1 MLRAR
6 SSHIALGVGLF
17 LSLALIPP
25 GLAQET
31 PKEEPKEE
39 KEERGLP
46 LEPTRRIE
54 FVTDEATWLS
64 LDVSP
69 DGQTI
74 VLELV
79 GDLYTLPIE
88 GGEANPISSGLA
100 FDSQPKYSPEGDRI
114 AFLSDRDGAENVW
127 ISRADGSEPKKL
139 SQDTRADFASPTW
152 TPDGEWVVASR
163 SSWGLGTF
171 EIWMYHVNGGAG
183 VQITKAKPK
192 KETPRNQRHN
202 AIGVTVSP
210 DGRHFYYARKM
221 GGFQYN
227 ANFPLWQIARRDQ
240 VTGDEDILTQSQGSA
255 IRPILSPDGTK
266 LVYGTRFDTETGLRL
281 RNLATGEDRW
291 LIHPVQRDDQESRFT
306 RDLLPG
312 YAFTPDGSEIIVT
325 IGGKIR
331 RVDVET
337 GNSRVIPFS
346 AKVSQELGPRLHFP
360 RRVEEGPVRARIIQ
374 DPATSPDGERIAFS
388 ALTRLYVMELPGGS
402 PRLLLPD
409 GARGFQPAWSPDGEW
424 IAYATWSGERGEGG
438 QIWKVRADGTGNQ
451 RLTTVRAFYSDP
463 VWAPDGSRI
472 VALSSTLHER
482 LTSPVDFGQVTG
494 LDVIW
499 IPADGGDANL
509 VIPARGLGKPHFTR
523 DPERIYLYFTGS
535 FGMNQKH
542 GLASLRFDGTDRRE
556 HLQLTGPGLY
566 FAEEP
571 VGADDMRISP
581 DGRWVLARVSNQL
594 YLVAVPPVGGE
605 TPKVNIE
612 KPAVPLKKL
621 TNMGADYFGWSDDGK
636 TISWAIGST
645 MFRRALE
652 SVAFEPPKKDDEDSE
667 DKAKEEEEDETP
679 MEEES
684 DAVDRIDIVIERP
697 RHAPQGIAVL
707 RGGNVVTM
715 NGDEVIPN
723 ADIVVRDNRIVAVG
737 ASGEMDIPAG
747 AHTIDVSGT
756 TIVPGFVDTHAHW
769 FEIRRGVL
777 DVMNYSFLANLAYGV
792 TAGLDVQTSSNDMF
806 AYQDLVDI
814 GEGKGPRAY
823 STGPG
828 IFSNNAFKSVKE
840 ARGVIARYK
849 DHYRTRN
856 LKSYIVGNRKQRQFM
871 VKAAHELQMMPTTEG
886 GLDLKLDLTHVLD
899 GFSGNEHSLPI
910 VPLYKDVVELVA
922 RSGIGYTPT
931 LLVAYGGPFA
941 ENHFYTA
948 TEVHDDAKLRRF
960 LPHNIV
966 DAKSRRRPW
975 FRRDEHVYPKIAA
988 AAAEIIR
995 AGGYVGIGSHGQ
1007 LQGLGYHWEM
1017 WALASGGLKPMEV
1030 LRAATLHGAKIIGL
1044 SQDLGSIEPGKMA
1057 DLVVLNKNPL
1067 EDIRNTNSV
1076 RYVMKNGELFDGD
1089 TLDQIWPKEETLK
1102 PLWWWDADPVTRN
1115 GGSQ

>member
-1 MLRAR
+1 
-6 SSHIALGVGLF
+6 
-17 LSLALIPP
+17 
-25 GLAQET
+25 
-31 PKEEPKEE
+31 
-39 KEERGLP
+39 
-46 LEPTRRIE
+46 
-54 FVTDEATWLS
+54 
-64 LDVSP
+64 
-69 DGQTI
+69 
-74 VLELV
+74 
-79 GDLYTLPIE
+79 
-88 GGEANPISSGLA
+88 
-100 FDSQPKYSPEGDRI
+100 
-114 AFLSDRDGAENVW
+114 
-127 ISRADGSEPKKL
+127 
-139 SQDTRADFASPTW
+139 
-152 TPDGEWVVASR
+152 
-163 SSWGLGTF
+163 
-171 EIWMYHVNGGAG
+171 MYHVDGGAG

-281 RNLATGEDRW
+281 RTLTTGEDRW

-312 YAFTPDGSEIIVT
+312 YAFTPDESEIIVT

-409 GARGFQPAWSPDGEW
+409 GAHRFQPGWSPDGEW
-424 IAYATWSGERGEGG
+424 IAYATWSGERGGGG

-451 RLTTVRAFYSDP
+451 RLTTVPAFYSDP

-482 LTSPVDFGQVTG
+482 LTSPVDFEQVTG

-542 GLASLRFDGTDRRE
+542 GLVSLRFDGTDRRE

-571 VGADDMRISP
+571 VGADNMRISP

-594 YLVAVPPVGGE
+594 YLAAVPPVVGE

-612 KPAVPLKKL
+612 KPAVPSKKL

-636 TISWAIGST
+636 SISWAIGST

-652 SVAFEPPKKDDEDSE
+652 SVAFEPPKKDDEDTE

-679 MEEES
+679 LEEES

-723 ADIVVRDNRIVAVG
+723 ADIVVRDNRIAVG
-737 ASGEMDIPAG
+737 ASGEVDIPAG

-777 DVMNYSFLANLAYGV
+777 DVMNYSLLANLAYGV

-840 ARGVIARYK
+840 ARGVISRYK
-849 DHYRTRN
+849 DH
-856 LKSYIVGNRKQRQFM
+856 
-871 VKAAHELQMMPTTEG
+871 
-886 GLDLKLDLTHVLD
+886 
-899 GFSGNEHSLPI
+899 
-910 VPLYKDVVELVA
+910 
-922 RSGIGYTPT
+922 
-931 LLVAYGGPFA
+931 
-941 ENHFYTA
+941 TA

-995 AGGYVGIGSHGQ
+995 AGGYVGMGSHGQ

-1017 WALASGGLKPMEV
+1017 
-1030 LRAATLHGAKIIGL
+1030 
-1044 SQDLGSIEPGKMA
+1044 
-1057 DLVVLNKNPL
+1057 
-1067 EDIRNTNSV
+1067 
-1076 RYVMKNGELFDGD
+1076 
-1089 TLDQIWPKEETLK
+1089 
-1102 PLWWWDADPVTRN
+1102 
-1115 GGSQ
+1115 